1 MIRPTVNNLAVRLK
15 TMYFVCF
22 PTARV
27 LVLDEG
33 TIKELDS
40 PEALLRDRE
49 SIFYGMAKQTGLV

>member
-1 MIRPTVNNLAVRLK
+1 MVEDDV
-15 TMYFVCF
+15 FVCF

-49 SIFYGMAKQTGLV
+49 SIFYGLAKQTGLV